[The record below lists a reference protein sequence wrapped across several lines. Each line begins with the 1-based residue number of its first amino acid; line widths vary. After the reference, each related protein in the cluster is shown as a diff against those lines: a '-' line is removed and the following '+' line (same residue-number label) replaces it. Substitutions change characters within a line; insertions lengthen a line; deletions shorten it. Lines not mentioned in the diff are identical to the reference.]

1 MKFIEIVM
9 WALFIFLVLVNGL
22 QYFFSVDIKTTI
34 RNLFSGK
41 PELDIDVTQKDLAIP
56 DAQQPEVFT

>member
-34 RNLFSGK
+34 EIYFLVN
-41 PELDIDVTQKDLAIP
+41 QN
-56 DAQQPEVFT
+56 